1 MTLVRVFAK
10 AFFIRHGLQPHCTV
24 LSPRYLAQA
33 AAEER
38 ETQENVFLLPTQQ
51 KVVYYVLQE
60 DHLVLFM
67 VRSFINS
74 LYHAVFTCMIITLF
88 MGDKSFAL
96 IRLDQARLNKYRI
109 SKYPP
114 FYLLRTLLH

>member
-38 ETQENVFLLPTQQ
+38 NPRKCFSAAHTTKSCVLCTSRRSSCPIYGSFFYQLP
-51 KVVYYVLQE
+51 
-60 DHLVLFM
+60 
-67 VRSFINS
+67 

-114 FYLLRTLLH
+114 YLLRILLH